1 MPTLNNPSSTT
12 LSLPRRRALVALA
25 RKHDAL
31 LLCDDVYDFLQWPT
45 TGDHGKIPL
54 GPLLPRLSTLDTA
67 LGPSPFDPPGTHFG
81 HALSNG
87 TFSKLVGPGVRTGWV
102 HAAPDLVAGL
112 ASTGSSR
119 SGGAPSQVAAAV
131 VCRLVEDGGL
141 GRHLEGV
148 VRPGLRRRWE
158 GMVRAVRRELE
169 GLGEVEGGEGGL
181 YGGYFVWVRLGEGGP
196 GAEEVAR
203 VVRGEEG
210 VVVAPGG
217 LFAAGEGEGDGELDR
232 YLRLCFSWEDEG
244 DVEEGVKRLGRVL
257 RGMRAGESGGERGKG
272 EVEVGEFK

>member
-1 MPTLNNPSSTT
+1 M
-12 LSLPRRRALVALA
+12 
-25 RKHDAL
+25 
-31 LLCDDVYDFLQWPT
+31 
-45 TGDHGKIPL
+45 
-54 GPLLPRLSTLDTA
+54 A
-67 LGPSPFDPPGTHFG
+67 LGPSPFDPPGKNFG

-141 GRHLEGV
+141 GRHLEEL

-158 GMVRAVRRELE
+158 GMVRAVGRELQ
-169 GLGEVEGGEGGL
+169 GLGEVEGLEGGV

-203 VVRGEEG
+203 VARGEEG

-217 LFAAGEGEGDGELDR
+217 LFAVGEGGGDGRLDR

-244 DVEEGVKRLGRVL
+244 DVEEGVRRLGRVL
-257 RGMRAGESGGERGKG
+257 RRMRVGESGGQRGGG
-272 EVEVGEFK
+272 EVEVGEFM

>member
-1 MPTLNNPSSTT
+1 M
-12 LSLPRRRALVALA
+12 
-25 RKHDAL
+25 
-31 LLCDDVYDFLQWPT
+31 
-45 TGDHGKIPL
+45 
-54 GPLLPRLSTLDTA
+54 A
-67 LGPSPFDPPGTHFG
+67 LGPSPFDPPGKHFG

-141 GRHLEGV
+141 GRHLEEV

-158 GMVRAVRRELE
+158 GMVRAVGRELE
-169 GLGEVEGGEGGL
+169 GVGEVEGLEGGV

-217 LFAAGEGEGDGELDR
+217 LFAVGEEGGGEEGLDR

-257 RGMRAGESGGERGKG
+257 RSMRGGGSGGKRGKG
-272 EVEVGEFK
+272 EVGVGVGEFK

>member
-1 MPTLNNPSSTT
+1 M
-12 LSLPRRRALVALA
+12 
-25 RKHDAL
+25 
-31 LLCDDVYDFLQWPT
+31 
-45 TGDHGKIPL
+45 
-54 GPLLPRLSTLDTA
+54 A
-67 LGPSPFDPPGTHFG
+67 LGPSPFDPPGKHFG

-141 GRHLEGV
+141 GRHLEEV

-158 GMVRAVRRELE
+158 GMVKALGRELK
-169 GLGEVEGGEGGL
+169 GLGEVEGLEGGV

-217 LFAAGEGEGDGELDR
+217 LFTVGEGEGDGELDR

-244 DVEEGVKRLGRVL
+244 GVEEGVRRLGRVL
-257 RGMRAGESGGERGKG
+257 RRMRRGESGGQRRGG
-272 EVEVGEFK
+272 QVEVGEFK

>member
-1 MPTLNNPSSTT
+1 M
-12 LSLPRRRALVALA
+12 
-25 RKHDAL
+25 
-31 LLCDDVYDFLQWPT
+31 
-45 TGDHGKIPL
+45 
-54 GPLLPRLSTLDTA
+54 A
-67 LGPSPFDPPGTHFG
+67 LGPSPFDPSGKHFG

-119 SGGAPSQVAAAV
+119 SGGAPSQVTAAV

-141 GRHLEGV
+141 GRHLEEL

-158 GMVRAVRRELE
+158 GMVRAVGRELQGLGGVE
-169 GLGEVEGGEGGL
+169 GLGEVEGLEGGV

-203 VVRGEEG
+203 VARGEEG

-217 LFAAGEGEGDGELDR
+217 LFAVGEGGGDGRLDG

-244 DVEEGVKRLGRVL
+244 DVEEGVRRLGRVL
-257 RGMRAGESGGERGKG
+257 RRMRVGGSGGESVAGV
-272 EVEVGEFK
+272 VEVGEFK